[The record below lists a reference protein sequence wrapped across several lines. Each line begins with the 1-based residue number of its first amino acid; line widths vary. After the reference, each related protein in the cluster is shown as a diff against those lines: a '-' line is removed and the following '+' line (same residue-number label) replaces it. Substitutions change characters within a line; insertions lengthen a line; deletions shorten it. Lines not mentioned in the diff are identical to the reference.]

1 MKSIYFKN
9 FMMTAMLVVISFFI
23 LGTSIVILG
32 RNFALNQKRDSIALS
47 ATEISKAASAFSE
60 ENGDLTAWYLRL
72 IISSLAKSTGNHIFI
87 TDLHGVVVSSSDM
100 DVVSPY
106 IGKQIS
112 SSIMEQL
119 YRYGKFQ
126 KLTTLDNIYNER
138 PYYVVAL
145 PIVMED
151 SNSLIGYIFVGSD
164 CTEIID
170 AWASAS
176 SFFIAT
182 AILVMFMAILM
193 SYYTSKRQS
202 EPLLEIA
209 AAARRFAHGDFAAR
223 VADEGRED
231 EIGELTESFNMMAES
246 LEKSEQ
252 NRSEFIANLSHELK
266 TPMTTISGFADGIL
280 DGTIPKNEQDKY
292 LATISSETKRLSRLV
307 RQMLQMSKIQSVD
320 TPALLV
326 RSFDLSEVIMRT
338 LLTFEGKITQHGLDV
353 DAQLPE
359 ERIIVRGDEDSIT
372 QVVYNLLDNAIKFS
386 ESGTAIGIS
395 LWKQGGKAF
404 VSIKNRGETIS
415 PQELPFIFDRFHKT
429 DKSRSL
435 DRDGVGLGL
444 SIVKTILNNH
454 NEDVSVTSREGLTE
468 FVFTVKLKA
477 GKNESA

>member
-1 MKSIYFKN
+1 MKSVYFKN
-9 FMMTAMLVVISFFI
+9 FVMTAMLVIISFFL

-32 RNFALNQKRDSIALS
+32 RSFALNQKRESIALN
-47 ATEISKAASAFSE
+47 ATEVSKAASAFCE
-60 ENGDLTAWYLRL
+60 QNGDLTDWYLRL
-72 IISSLAKSTGNHIFI
+72 IISSLAKSTENDIFI
-87 TDLHGVVVSSSDM
+87 TDVQGLIVSSSDM
-100 DVVSPY
+100 DVISPY

-112 SSIMEQL
+112 SNIMEVL
-119 YRYGKFQ
+119 YKNGKYQ
-126 KLTTLDNIYNER
+126 KLTTLDNFYNEQ

-145 PIVMED
+145 PIVIGA
-151 SNSLIGYIFVGSD
+151 NNALVGYIFVGSD
-164 CTEIID
+164 CTAIVD
-170 AWASAS
+170 AWGTASTV
-176 SFFIAT
+176 FITTAT
-182 AILVMFMAILM
+182 VVMLLAIIL

-202 EPLLEIA
+202 GPLLEMA
-209 AAARRFAHGDFAAR
+209 AAARRFAHGDFSAR

-252 NRSEFIANLSHELK
+252 LRSEFIANLSHELK

-280 DGTIPKNEQDKY
+280 DGTIPKDEQDRY

-307 RQMLQMSKIQSVD
+307 RQMLQMSRIQSVD
-320 TPALLV
+320 TPALLS
-326 RSFDLSEVIMRT
+326 RSFNLSEVIMRT
-338 LLTFEGKITQHGLDV
+338 LLTFEGKITQNGLDV

-359 ERIIVRGDEDSIT
+359 ESIAVRGDEDSIT

-386 ESGTAIGIS
+386 ETGTAIGIS

-404 VSIKNRGETIS
+404 VSIKNHGETIS

-454 NEDVSVTSREGLTE
+454 NEDVSVTSRDGITE
-468 FVFTVKLKA
+468 FIFTVRLK
-477 GKNESA
+477 NI

>member
-1 MKSIYFKN
+1 
-9 FMMTAMLVVISFFI
+9 MLVIISFFI

-47 ATEISKAASAFSE
+47 ASEGSKAAAAFCAD
-60 ENGDLTAWYLRL
+60 GDLNAWYLRL
-72 IISSLAKSTGNHIFI
+72 IISSLAKSTGNQILI
-87 TDLHGVVVSSSDM
+87 TDTQGIVVSSSDM
-100 DVVSPY
+100 DIVSPY
-106 IGKQIS
+106 IGKKMSQE
-112 SSIMEQL
+112 IMDEL
-119 YRYGKFQ
+119 YKTGRFQ
-126 KLTTLDNIYNER
+126 KLTTLDNFYNER

-145 PIVMED
+145 PVVINET
-151 SNSLIGYIFVGSD
+151 NSLVGYIFVGSD
-164 CTEIID
+164 CTEIVE
-170 AWASAS
+170 AWGTASTV
-176 SFFIAT
+176 FITT
-182 AILVMFMAILM
+182 AAIIMLFAIIL

-202 EPLLEIA
+202 GPLLEMA
-209 AAARRFAHGDFAAR
+209 SASRRFAHGDFSAR

-252 NRSEFIANLSHELK
+252 LRSEFIANLSHELK

-307 RQMLQMSKIQSVD
+307 RQMLQMSRIQSVD
-320 TPALLV
+320 TPALLG
-326 RSFDLSEVIMRT
+326 RSFNLSEVIMRT
-338 LLTFEGKITQHGLDV
+338 LLTFEGKITQNGLDV

-359 ERIIVRGDEDSIT
+359 ESILVRGDEDSLT

-386 ESGTAIGIS
+386 ETGTTLGIS
-395 LWKQGGKAF
+395 LWKQGGKAY
-404 VSIKNRGETIS
+404 VSIKNHGETIS

-454 NEDVSVTSREGLTE
+454 NEDVSVSSKDGVTE
-468 FVFTVKLKA
+468 FIFTARLK
-477 GKNESA
+477 NS

>member
-1 MKSIYFKN
+1 MRNSIYFKN
-9 FMMTAMLVVISFFI
+9 FVMTAMLVIISFFI

-32 RNFALNQKRDSIALS
+32 RNFALNQKRNNIALS
-47 ATEISKAASAFSE
+47 ATEMSKAASAFSE
-60 ENGDLTAWYLRL
+60 ENGDLNGWYLRL
-72 IISSLAKSTGNHIFI
+72 IISSLAKSTGNHILI
-87 TDLHGVVVSSSDM
+87 TDTQGVIVSSSDM

-112 SSIMEQL
+112 GSIMEEL
-119 YRYGKFQ
+119 YKFGKFQ
-126 KLTTLDNIYNER
+126 KLTTLDNFYNER

-145 PIVMED
+145 PIVID
-151 SNSLIGYIFVGSD
+151 VDNSLVGYIFVGSD
-164 CTEIID
+164 CTEIIS
-170 AWASAS
+170 AWGTASTV
-176 SFFIAT
+176 FITTAT
-182 AILVMFMAILM
+182 IIMLLAIVL

-209 AAARRFAHGDFAAR
+209 AAAQRFAHGDFAAR
-223 VADEGRED
+223 VADEGRQD

-252 NRSEFIANLSHELK
+252 LRSEFIANLSHELK

-280 DGTIPKNEQDKY
+280 DGTIPKEDQDRY

-307 RQMLQMSKIQSVD
+307 RQMLQMSRIQSVD
-320 TPALLV
+320 TPALLS
-326 RSFDLSEVIMRT
+326 RSFNLSEVIMRT
-338 LLTFEGKITQHGLDV
+338 LLTFEGKITKHGLDV

-359 ERIIVRGDEDSIT
+359 ESIIVRGDEDSIT

-386 ESGTAIGIS
+386 ETGTAIGIS
-395 LWKQGGKAF
+395 LWKQGGKAY
-404 VSIKNRGETIS
+404 VSIKNHGETIS

-454 NEDVSVTSREGLTE
+454 NEDVSVTSRDGVTE
-468 FVFTVKLKA
+468 FIFTVRLK
-477 GKNESA
+477 NC

>member
-9 FMMTAMLVVISFFI
+9 FVMTAMLVVISFFL

-32 RNFALNQKRDSIALS
+32 RSFALDQKRDSIALN
-47 ATEISKAASAFSE
+47 ATEVSKTASAFCE
-60 ENGDLTAWYLRL
+60 VNGDLNDWYLRL

-87 TDLHGVVVSSSDM
+87 TDVQGVIMSSSDM
-100 DVVSPY
+100 DVVSPF
-106 IGKQIS
+106 IGKQVS

-119 YRYGKFQ
+119 YKNGKFQ
-126 KLTTLDNIYNER
+126 KLTTLDNLYNER

-145 PIVMED
+145 PIIVGA
-151 SNSLIGYIFVGSD
+151 NSTIVGYIFAGSD
-164 CTEIID
+164 CTEIVD
-170 AWASAS
+170 AWGTASAV
-176 SFFIAT
+176 FITTAT
-182 AILVMFMAILM
+182 VVMLLAIILT
-193 SYYTSKRQS
+193 YYNSKRQS
-202 EPLLEIA
+202 GPLLEMA
-209 AAARRFAHGDFAAR
+209 SAARRFAHGDFSAR

-252 NRSEFIANLSHELK
+252 LRSEFIANLSHELK

-280 DGTIPKNEQDKY
+280 DGTIPKEDQDKY

-307 RQMLQMSKIQSVD
+307 RQMLQMSRIQSVD
-320 TPALLV
+320 TPALLS
-326 RSFDLSEVIMRT
+326 RSFNLSEVIMRT
-338 LLTFEGKITQHGLDV
+338 LLTFEGKITQNGLDV

-359 ERIIVRGDEDSIT
+359 ESIIVRGDEDSIT

-386 ESGTAIGIS
+386 EQGTAIGIC
-395 LWKQGGKAF
+395 LWKQGGKAY
-404 VSIKNRGETIS
+404 VSIKNHGETIS

-454 NEDVSVTSREGLTE
+454 NEDVAVTSRDGVTE
-468 FVFTVKLKA
+468 FIFTVRLK
-477 GKNESA
+477 NR

>member
-1 MKSIYFKN
+1 MKSVYFKN
-9 FMMTAMLVVISFFI
+9 FVMTAMLVIISFFL

-32 RNFALNQKRDSIALS
+32 RSFALNQKRESIALN
-47 ATEISKAASAFSE
+47 ATEVSKAASAFCE
-60 ENGDLTAWYLRL
+60 QNGDLTDWYLRL
-72 IISSLAKSTGNHIFI
+72 IISSLAKSTENDIFI
-87 TDLHGVVVSSSDM
+87 TDVQGLIVSSSDM
-100 DVVSPY
+100 DVISPY

-112 SSIMEQL
+112 SNIMEVL
-119 YRYGKFQ
+119 YKNGKYQ
-126 KLTTLDNIYNER
+126 KLTTLDNFYNER

-145 PIVMED
+145 PIVIGA
-151 SNSLIGYIFVGSD
+151 NNALVGYIFVGSD
-164 CTEIID
+164 CTAIVD
-170 AWASAS
+170 AWGTASTV
-176 SFFIAT
+176 FITTAT
-182 AILVMFMAILM
+182 VVMLLAIIL

-202 EPLLEIA
+202 GPLLEMA
-209 AAARRFAHGDFAAR
+209 AAARRFAHGDFSAR

-252 NRSEFIANLSHELK
+252 LRSEFIANLSHELK

-280 DGTIPKNEQDKY
+280 DGTIPKDEQDRY

-307 RQMLQMSKIQSVD
+307 RQMLQMSRIQSVD
-320 TPALLV
+320 TPALLS
-326 RSFDLSEVIMRT
+326 RSFNLSEVIMRT
-338 LLTFEGKITQHGLDV
+338 LLTFEGKITQNGLDV

-359 ERIIVRGDEDSIT
+359 ESIAVRGDEDSIT

-386 ESGTAIGIS
+386 ETGTAIGIS

-404 VSIKNRGETIS
+404 VSIKNHGETIS

-454 NEDVSVTSREGLTE
+454 NEDVSVTSRDGITE
-468 FVFTVKLKA
+468 FIFTVRLK
-477 GKNESA
+477 NI